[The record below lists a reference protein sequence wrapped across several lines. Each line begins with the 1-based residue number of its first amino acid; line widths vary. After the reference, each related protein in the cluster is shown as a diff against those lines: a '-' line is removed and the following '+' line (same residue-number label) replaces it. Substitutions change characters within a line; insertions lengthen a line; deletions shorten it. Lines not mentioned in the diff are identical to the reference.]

1 MAQTNYSK
9 DNGAAIR
16 RPGIKE
22 RGEYL
27 ARVHEY
33 CARGQELPHSKL
45 LDLDIISIRSAA
57 RQRESLRK
65 HITENLSN
73 KALAK
78 QYGVCMRNIEKI
90 LTRET
95 WSHVA

>member
-1 MAQTNYSK
+1 MIHHATHT
-9 DNGAAIR
+9 DRPAR
-16 RPGIKE
+16 RPSIKE

-33 CARGQELPHSKL
+33 CARGQDISKSKL
-45 LDLDIISIRSAA
+45 LDLDVISIRSAA